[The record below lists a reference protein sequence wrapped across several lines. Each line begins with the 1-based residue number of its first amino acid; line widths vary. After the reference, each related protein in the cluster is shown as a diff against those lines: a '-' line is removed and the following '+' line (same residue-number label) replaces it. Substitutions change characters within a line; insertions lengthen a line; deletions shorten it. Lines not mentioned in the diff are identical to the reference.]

1 MDTLSVYLSDIA
13 RYPLLTKE
21 QEILLA
27 RQIQEWKNTENP
39 TPRQERM
46 GKRAHDKLV
55 KCNLRLV
62 VSVAKR
68 YHKRTKRCHFLDI
81 IQEGNLGLAHG
92 VTKFDPERGY
102 ALSTYVYWWI
112 RQSITRYLSTQD
124 RIIRVPGN
132 TIEVLS
138 KIQQYMQN
146 FMTSHGRTPTVT
158 ECAEFI
164 GVPTK
169 RMEEYLALAP
179 DCVSLDAQLRKA
191 DVESA
196 LLDVIADDSLEDPLD
211 LLNLQLGYDHIGDL
225 LAQLDPTDRM
235 IVERSFCFNGAEP
248 TTLQKLGSELGISR
262 ERVRQRLNKSLAR
275 LRVAYNKGGYRE
287 GRS

>member
-1 MDTLSVYLSDIA
+1 MDSLSAYLTEAA

-27 RQIQEWKNTENP
+27 RQVQEWKNAENP
-39 TPRQERM
+39 TPRQIRA
-46 GKRAHDKLV
+46 GKRAQDKLV

-112 RQSITRYLSTQD
+112 RQSITRYLGSQD

-138 KIQQYMQN
+138 KVQQYVERFSVSQ
-146 FMTSHGRTPTVT
+146 GRKPTVA

-169 RMEEYLALAP
+169 RMEEYLSLAP
-179 DCVSLDAQLRKA
+179 DCVSLDAQVRST
-191 DVESA
+191 DSDSA
-196 LLDVIADDSLEDPLD
+196 LLEIIADDSLEDPLD
-211 LLNLQLGYDHIGDL
+211 LLNLQLGYDHINDL
-225 LAQLDPTDRM
+225 LDRLEPDNRM
-235 IVERSFCFNGAEP
+235 IVERMYGFNGAEP
-248 TTLQKLGSELGISR
+248 CTLQKLGNEMGISR
-262 ERVRQRLNKSLAR
+262 ERVRQRLNRSLAR
-275 LRVAYNKGGYRE
+275 LRNAYNQGGKRQA
-287 GRS
+287 RS

>member
-1 MDTLSVYLSDIA
+1 MDSLSAYLSEAA

-27 RQIQEWKNTENP
+27 RQVQAWKNAENP
-39 TPRQERM
+39 TPSQIKL
-46 GKRAHDKLV
+46 GKRAQDKLV

-92 VTKFDPERGY
+92 VTKYDPERGY

-112 RQSITRYLSTQD
+112 RQSITRYLGSQD

-138 KIQQYMQN
+138 KVQQFIERFSVAQ
-146 FMTSHGRTPTVT
+146 GRKPSVK
-158 ECAEFI
+158 ECADFI

-169 RMEEYLALAP
+169 RMEEYLSLAP
-179 DCVSLDAQLRKA
+179 DCVSLDAQVRSSNS
-191 DVESA
+191 DSA
-196 LLDVIADDSLEDPLD
+196 LLEIIADDSLEDPLD

-225 LAQLDPTDRM
+225 LNRLEPTDRM
-235 IVERSFCFNGAEP
+235 IVERMFGFNGAEP
-248 TTLQKLGSELGISR
+248 ATLSKIGSDIGISR
-262 ERVRQRLNKSLAR
+262 ERVRQRLNRSLAK
-275 LRVAYNKGGYRE
+275 LRHAYNKGGLRQA
-287 GRS
+287 RS

>member
-1 MDTLSVYLSDIA
+1 M
-13 RYPLLTKE
+13 
-21 QEILLA
+21 LA
-27 RQIQEWKNTENP
+27 RQVQEWQRAEEP
-39 TPRQERM
+39 TARQVRM
-46 GKRAHDKLV
+46 GKKAHEKLV

-81 IQEGNLGLAHG
+81 IQEGNLGLSHG
-92 VTKFDPERGY
+92 ITKFDPERGY

-138 KIQQYMQN
+138 KVQQYIHKFSQ
-146 FMTSHGRTPTVT
+146 SHGRAPSVT

-169 RMEEYLALAP
+169 RMEEYLALAT
-179 DCVSLDAQLRKA
+179 DCVSLDAQVRKQ
-191 DVESA
+191 DVDSA
-196 LLDVIADDSLEDPLD
+196 LLDIIADDSLEDPLD
-211 LLNLQLGYDHIGDL
+211 LLNLQLGYDHISDL
-225 LAQLDPTDRM
+225 LAQLEPDDRM
-235 IVERSFCFNGAEP
+235 IVERSFCFNGSEP

-262 ERVRQRLNKSLAR
+262 ERVRQRLNRSLAKLR
-275 LRVAYNKGGYRE
+275 LAYNKGGFRE
-287 GRS
+287 GRP